1 MNGGDKM
8 PLFTEGLQSVSDNV
22 GRLQVLQRIG
32 LFGGTFNPIHTG
44 HLRIANEI
52 REHFSLDS
60 IIFIPAGTPPHKD
73 SNKVINPIH
82 RLRMVEFAVAPYKYF
97 TVSSIEVYRQ
107 GPSYSIDTVRALQN
121 ELGDSAELFFITGID
136 AFLEIRTWKDADRL
150 LELCNFIV
158 IQRPGYRF
166 DELKRIGLPELLGVS
181 SSELESLD
189 RGELSRLSIPL
200 TEKRSLFLERIT
212 PCDIS
217 STELRRRI
225 RDSEEV
231 KNLLPENVMSYIIEQ
246 GLYLT

>member
-1 MNGGDKM
+1 M
-8 PLFTEGLQSVSDNV
+8 SDNV

-32 LFGGTFNPIHTG
+32 LFGGTFNPIHSG
-44 HLRIANEI
+44 HLRIAYEI

-73 SNKVINPIH
+73 CNKVINPAH
-82 RLRMVEFAVAPYKYF
+82 RLRMAELAVATYKYF

-107 GPSYSIDTVRALQN
+107 GLSYSIDTVRALQN
-121 ELGDSAELFFITGID
+121 ELGDSAELYFITGID
-136 AFLEIRTWKDADRL
+136 AFLEIRTWKDSDRL
-150 LELCNFIV
+150 LELCHFIV
-158 IQRPGYRF
+158 IQRPGNRF
-166 DELKRIGLPELLGVS
+166 AELKRIGLPALMGVS

-189 RGELSRLSIPL
+189 RGKLSRLSIPL
-200 TEKRSLFLERIT
+200 TEKFSLFLERIT

-217 STELRRRI
+217 STELRRLI

-246 GLYLT
+246 GLYRE

>member
-1 MNGGDKM
+1 M
-8 PLFTEGLQSVSDNV
+8 

-32 LFGGTFNPIHTG
+32 LFGGTFNPIHSG

-52 REHFSLDS
+52 RERFSLDS
-60 IIFIPAGTPPHKD
+60 IIFIPAGTPPHKV
-73 SNKVINPIH
+73 SKKIINPAH
-82 RLRMVEFAVAPYKYF
+82 RLRMVELAVAPYKYF
-97 TVSSIEVYRQ
+97 TVSSIEVYRH
-107 GPSYSIDTVRALQN
+107 GLSYSIDTVRALQN

-136 AFLEIRTWKDADRL
+136 AFLEIRTWKDAEML

-166 DELKRIGLPELLGVS
+166 DELKRIELPALLGVS

-189 RGELSRLSIPL
+189 SGELSRLSIPL
-200 TEKRSLFLERIT
+200 TEKCSLFLERIT

-217 STELRRRI
+217 STELRRLI
-225 RDSEEV
+225 HDSKEV

-246 GLYLT
+246 GLYLE